1 MAVSKIDAF
10 DFPEGTRLSRK
21 YEIVSRLGGGW
32 EGEVYLVRETGTDIL
47 RAAKFFYP
55 QRNLKNKTVNFY
67 AKKLHKLHSCNAL
80 IKYLS
85 QDIIIHE
92 EEEITYLISEFVEG
106 KTLSAFLDSRKKKR
120 LSPFQG
126 LHLLYAI
133 AKGVEEIHYLKEY
146 HGDLHTDNVIVTK
159 FGLEFGVKLIDVF
172 QWGKAT
178 KGSIQDDVTDMIR
191 IFYDALGGA
200 KTYASQ
206 PQEIKDIVCGLKKS
220 IIKKKFK
227 TAGQLRIYLEHM
239 HLEVM

>member
-32 EGEVYLVRETGTDIL
+32 EGEVYLVREAGTDIL

-106 KTLSAFLDSRKKKR
+106 KTLSAFLDTRKRKR

-206 PQEIKDIVCGLKKS
+206 PPEIKDIICGLKKS

-239 HLEVM
+239 HLEVI

>member
-1 MAVSKIDAF
+1 MAVSTIDAF
-10 DFPEGTRLSRK
+10 DFPEGMNLSRK

-32 EGEVYLVRETGTDIL
+32 EGEVYLVKEAGTDIL

-55 QRNLKNKTVNFY
+55 KRNLKNKTVNFY

-106 KTLSAFLDSRKKKR
+106 RTLSSFLDSRRGKK
-120 LSPFQG
+120 LTPFQA

-146 HGDLHTDNVIVTK
+146 HGDLHTDNVIITK
-159 FGLEFGVKLIDVF
+159 FGLDFGVKLIDVF
-172 QWGKAT
+172 QWGRAT
-178 KGSIQDDVTDMIR
+178 SGSIQDDVIDMIR
-191 IFYDALGGA
+191 IFYDAMGGA
-200 KTYASQ
+200 KTYPQ
-206 PQEIKDIVCGLKKS
+206 QTQEIKDIVCGLKKS
-220 IIKKKFK
+220 IIRKKFK
-227 TAGQLRIYLEHM
+227 TAGHLRIYLEHM
-239 HLEVM
+239 HLEEI